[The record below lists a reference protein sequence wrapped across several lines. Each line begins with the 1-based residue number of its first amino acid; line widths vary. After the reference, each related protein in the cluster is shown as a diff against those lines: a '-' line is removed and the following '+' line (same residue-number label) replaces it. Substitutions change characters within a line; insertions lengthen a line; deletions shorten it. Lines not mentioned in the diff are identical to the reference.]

1 MRKNYLTVKWSIWW
15 ILTFSFILVLF
26 LRLSTAVVTDNLSK
40 ELGFSQLQI
49 SNIASLSLYIY
60 ALMQIPAGI
69 LIDRYGAREISSVGM
84 IISGVGSILFGTMN
98 NVYLAYLSRIMVG
111 IGTSV
116 ILLAMFKVQGNWFKK
131 EEFPS
136 ITAKF
141 AFIGNFGTVFAT
153 FPLVYLNDYIGWR
166 NSFILI
172 GVVGIAIGISIY
184 LIVRNTPKDYGFN
197 VDLKVEQ
204 AEKIRLQDGL
214 KSVFTNKSTWYN
226 SLILF
231 SLVGISTAFTS
242 LWGVTYIT
250 DVYNV
255 SKSVSA
261 FIISF
266 FTYGFVVG
274 SMFMNFLFNKIKCS
288 KFNILKIGA
297 FINILI
303 WGYIIILCKVKPPI
317 ILPIAFFIIGCINM
331 GHLQAFN
338 DVKYKNEEKYSGL
351 STSIVNTSEFIG
363 SGLINLIIAFIIQ
376 SSTDIVL
383 GYRLG
388 FSIFIIM
395 NIITA
400 IASDIGIKNDTTK
413 EDINYC
419 S

>member
-84 IISGVGSILFGTMN
+84 IISGFGSILFGTMN

-141 AFIGNFGTVFAT
+141 AFIGNLGTVFAT